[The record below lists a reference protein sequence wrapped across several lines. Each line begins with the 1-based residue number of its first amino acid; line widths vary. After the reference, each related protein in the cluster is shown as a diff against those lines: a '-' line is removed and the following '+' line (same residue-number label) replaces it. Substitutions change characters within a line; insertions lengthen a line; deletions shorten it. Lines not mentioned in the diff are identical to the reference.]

1 MVVGP
6 NSAAHDV
13 GHGRHAAATHSDTV
27 ATGTAVPDIFSL
39 DLRWHWYFLW
49 RDLLLAPTALDIRS
63 SSSG

>member
-39 DLRWHWYFLW
+39 DLR
-49 RDLLLAPTALDIRS
+49 
-63 SSSG
+63 